1 MAFIPHVPEIED
13 FSDLLDILGSKTKF
27 GERLQILND
36 TQAYLNKS
44 LDRFKDVTDI
54 ENEKQRAA
62 GLVADAR
69 QVKANADKYAAD
81 KRAEGD
87 NYYAGKMAEIQ
98 NRASELDVRAAG
110 VSAQAAALALKDA
123 EADKKGEQAAQ
134 G

>member
-62 GLVADAR
+62 GLVAKCG
-69 QVKANADKYAAD
+69 QV
-81 KRAEGD
+81 R
-87 NYYAGKMAEIQ
+87 
-98 NRASELDVRAAG
+98 
-110 VSAQAAALALKDA
+110 
-123 EADKKGEQAAQ
+123 
-134 G
+134 